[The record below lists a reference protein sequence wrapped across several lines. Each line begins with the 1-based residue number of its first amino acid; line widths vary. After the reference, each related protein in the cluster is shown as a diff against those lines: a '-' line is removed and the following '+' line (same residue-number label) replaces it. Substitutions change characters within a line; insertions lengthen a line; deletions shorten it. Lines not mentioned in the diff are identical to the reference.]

1 MTEIDYDLL
10 AEKIA
15 ERVSLPAPPD
25 ERPLLSARNIAARL
39 GIGEREAREKIKEGG
54 VIPSMKVGGLRRVEP
69 AVFDAYLESLR

>member
-1 MTEIDYDLL
+1 MSDIDYDLL

-15 ERVSLPAPPD
+15 ERVARPPD
-25 ERPLLSARNIAARL
+25 ERPLLSARDIAARL

-54 VIPSMKVGGLRRVEP
+54 IIPSMKVGGLRRVEP